1 MVNEAAMCVIDAKRY
16 DDIET
21 RERLENQLI
30 EAVLGN
36 KQTHGVNWSML
47 VSLDGEEV
55 VRWKGMTYEK
65 EAASGLQS

>member
-1 MVNEAAMCVIDAKRY
+1 MVNEAAMCVIDAKWY
-16 DDIET
+16 EDSET

-47 VSLDGEEV
+47 VSLDDEQSI
-55 VRWKGMTYEK
+55 RWQGMTYQK
-65 EAASGLQS
+65 EAASGFQS